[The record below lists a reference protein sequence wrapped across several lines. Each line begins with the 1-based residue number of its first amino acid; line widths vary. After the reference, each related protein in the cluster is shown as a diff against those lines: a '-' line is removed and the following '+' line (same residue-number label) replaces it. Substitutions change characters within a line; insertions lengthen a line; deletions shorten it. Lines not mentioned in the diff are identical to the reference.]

1 MILKSF
7 SRVFSLIFFAFLFN
21 SLNAEENIDIWKNK
35 KYERARKQLLN
46 SNRNFNPCKKCD
58 VEGSLIGNKHAKEW
72 LKKI

>member
-1 MILKSF
+1 MIGEKEY
-7 SRVFSLIFFAFLFN
+7 VIGN
-21 SLNAEENIDIWKNK
+21 VNKEKIIDIWKNK

>member
-1 MILKSF
+1 MCSHDWGKEYILGNVKKEKI
-7 SRVFSLIFFAFLFN
+7 L
-21 SLNAEENIDIWKNK
+21 DIWKNK

-58 VEGSLIGNKHAKEW
+58 VEGSLIGSKHSSEW